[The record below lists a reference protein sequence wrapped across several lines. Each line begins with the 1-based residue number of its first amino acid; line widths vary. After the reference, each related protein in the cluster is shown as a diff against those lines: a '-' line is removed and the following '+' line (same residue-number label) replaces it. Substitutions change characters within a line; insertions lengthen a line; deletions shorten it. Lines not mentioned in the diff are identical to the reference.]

1 MAQNEFSKVKNCKG
15 GYNVNYISMKNEE
28 RKALLSKYKA
38 LYADVL
44 EKKLS
49 LDLSRGK
56 PTAEQ
61 LDLSMPMLGKSRT
74 VADCISA
81 SGVDCRNYGV
91 PLGVPAMRAFW
102 SDLTGI
108 AKERIV
114 VGGNSSLNLMYDTVA
129 RAMLYGVYGSSR
141 PWCREEKIKFLC
153 PAPGY
158 DRHFAICESLGIEMI
173 PVKMLADGP
182 DMDEVE
188 RLVASDAAIK
198 GIWCV
203 PKYANPTGVTYSDEV
218 VRRFATMETAAP
230 DFRIFWDNA
239 YLVHDVYGEGDTLL
253 NIFDEAERAGNVD
266 RIFYFTSS
274 SKITFPGAGV
284 AVMAMSENNLSVVT
298 PIWGVQTIG
307 HDKLNQLR
315 HLEFLPN
322 KEAVYSLMQKHA
334 EILRRRFDIVLGTLA
349 RDLGDTGI
357 ATWTE
362 PRGGYFVS
370 LDVMAGTAKR
380 VFSLC
385 KEAGV
390 TLTNVGATFPYGKD
404 PEDKNLRLA
413 PSFPTVEELT
423 EAMAVL
429 TLAVRIA
436 ALEKLLAN

>member
-1 MAQNEFSKVKNCKG
+1 MNYNSLSKEQL
-15 GYNVNYISMKNEE
+15 S
-28 RKALLSKYKA
+28 ALLTQYRD
-38 LYADVL
+38 LYTATL
-44 EKKLS
+44 AEKLS

-74 VADCISA
+74 VADCISQG
-81 SGVDCRNYGV
+81 GVDCRNYGV
-91 PLGVPAMRAFW
+91 PLGVPEMRAFF
-102 SDLTGI
+102 SELTGI
-108 AKERIV
+108 SAENIV

-129 RAMLYGVYGSSR
+129 RAMLYGVYGSPR

-173 PVKMLADGP
+173 PVAMHEDGP
-182 DMDEVE
+182 DMDTVE
-188 RLVASDAAIK
+188 ALVAADASVK

-203 PKYANPTGVTYSDEV
+203 PKYANPTGITYSDAV
-218 VRRFATMETAAP
+218 VRRFATMKTAAP

-239 YLVHDVYGEGDTLL
+239 YLVHDVYEGDTLL
-253 NIFDEAERAGNVD
+253 NIFDVAKKAGTQD
-266 RIFYFTSS
+266 RIFFFTST

-284 AVMAMSENNLSVVT
+284 AMMAMSKNNLSLVT
-298 PIWGVQTIG
+298 PVWGVQTIG

-322 KEAVYSLMQKHA
+322 KQAVYELMQKHA
-334 EILRRRFDIVLGTLA
+334 VILRRRFDIVLGALES
-349 RDLGDTGI
+349 DLGGTGI
-357 ATWTE
+357 ATWTK
-362 PRGGYFVS
+362 PHGGYFVS
-370 LDVMAGTAKR
+370 LDVMAGCAKR
-380 VFSLC
+380 VFTLC
-385 KEAGV
+385 KDAGV

-413 PSFPTVEELT
+413 PSYPTEDELSR
-423 EAMAVL
+423 AMAVL